1 MRTIREA
8 REALGISQGE
18 LAKQMQT
25 TQGAVSQWEKGLTNP
40 GTGKL
45 KRLAAVLH
53 TTVDDLL
60 TDGEETDDGTA
71 SECG

>member
-25 TQGAVSQWEKGLTNP
+25 TQGAVSQWEKGITN

-60 TDGEETDDGTA
+60 TDEEEADDGTA
-71 SECG
+71 S